1 MAFGFISQLEKI
13 KSQRLRFKIN
23 DACYIKGNRAILFL
37 YSTEKEIEE
46 ISVRATRVFG
56 KLFMSHARNSKN
68 ITRLAGIIE
77 EEYPNVPNE
86 KVTFY
91 LNELISKEILISD
104 LRPSLNSRDQI
115 AYVIERLRESAL
127 LRKQE
132 IL

>member
-1 MAFGFISQLEKI
+1 MMHV
-13 KSQRLRFKIN
+13 
-23 DACYIKGNRAILFL
+23 ILKEIELFFL

-46 ISVRATRVFG
+46 ISVRATRVFEIIYESCQEF
-56 KLFMSHARNSKN
+56 KEYNQ
-68 ITRLAGIIE
+68 IAGIIE